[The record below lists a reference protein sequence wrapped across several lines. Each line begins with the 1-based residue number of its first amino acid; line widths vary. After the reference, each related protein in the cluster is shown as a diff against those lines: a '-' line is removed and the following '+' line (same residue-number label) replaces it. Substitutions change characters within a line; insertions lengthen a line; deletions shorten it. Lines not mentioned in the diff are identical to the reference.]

1 MAKKVKQPKV
11 ELELIK
17 ARHEMN
23 NAWRR
28 LEQAITNYNL
38 YFENKPIPNKSRI
51 IHKKKCSIC
60 NCKFQ
65 SNRSDAKCCSDTCRS
80 LNTRSNK
87 LTNKKNG

>member
-38 YFENKPIPNKSRI
+38 YFENKPILKYKTRI
-51 IHKKKCSIC
+51 FHKKKCCIC

-80 LNTRSNK
+80 LNTR
-87 LTNKKNG
+87 TNKNK